1 MKNLEDAQRKMRE
14 RNARKQREKDLVQPE
29 VAASDD
35 SPEMLRLKHQ
45 ISALITEN
53 NRLRQQK
60 TIVAERPRE
69 QDKPYR
75 DSVKE
80 QQYNF
85 FRYSNARRY

>member
-1 MKNLEDAQRKMRE
+1 
-14 RNARKQREKDLVQPE
+14 
-29 VAASDD
+29 
-35 SPEMLRLKHQ
+35 MLRLKHQ

-53 NRLRQQK
+53 NRLRQRK

-75 DSVKE
+75 DSAKE

-85 FRYSNARRY
+85 FRYSIARRY